1 MIDST
6 PQPPPRDEGDSG
18 VDEATRA
25 DEAARIGPEAEAR
38 AVEESDAVVQS
49 ATAAHP
55 SGAPEPHTS
64 EVAGKLNWLRAG
76 VLGANDGIVSIAG
89 LIIGVAAVNPG
100 ATSAILVAGVAGLIS
115 GAVSMALG
123 EYVSVSTQRD
133 TEKALIEKETYEL
146 ENYPDQE
153 FAELVGLYRH
163 QGLSKETATRV
174 AHELTAHDALGSHL
188 HIELGI
194 DEDQLTNPWQAAMA
208 SAIAFTAGAVLPI
221 LAMLV
226 TPLPMERI
234 PVTFGVVL
242 LALALTGVLSARL
255 GGARKGPAV
264 VRLLVGGG
272 LGMAI
277 TYGIGTLLGVS
288 AP

>member
-1 MIDST
+1 MVDRST
-6 PQPPPRDEGDSG
+6 GPAGTGPEDDAE
-18 VDEATRA
+18 RA
-25 DEAARIGPEAEAR
+25 DEAARIGPEAEAE
-38 AVEESDAVVQS
+38 AAEESDVVAGS
-49 ATAAHP
+49 PSAAHP
-55 SGAPEPHTS
+55 GGAPEPHTPD
-64 EVAGKLNWLRAG
+64 VADRLNWLRAG
-76 VLGANDGIVSIAG
+76 VLGANDGIVSTAG
-89 LIIGVAAVNPG
+89 LVVGVAAVNPG
-100 ATSAILVAGVAGLIS
+100 ATSAILVAGIAGLVS

-133 TEKALIEKETYEL
+133 TEKALIAKETYEL
-146 ENYPDQE
+146 ETFPEQE

-194 DEDQLTNPWQAAMA
+194 DEDQLTNPWQAALA
-208 SAIAFTAGAVLPI
+208 SAIAFTVGAVLPI
-221 LAMLV
+221 LAILL
-226 TPLPMERI
+226 TPIPMARI
-234 PVTFGVVL
+234 PITFGVVL
-242 LALALTGVLSARL
+242 VALALTGVVSARL

-272 LGMAI
+272 LGMAF

-288 AP
+288 GG